1 MSCKITEYTTV
12 GAVRG
17 CLGLTDNEVTDDM
30 VVDQNLNID
39 LTLDLDGWLPTHAA
53 LWDAAF
59 AAGATAEDKRYGS
72 IITMYSQWYCAVRV
86 CEMWLAMPQRIS
98 DGKSDMRRFAEIDF
112 DRLLELAVA
121 RMMKFRALLEGE
133 VLELDPR
140 GHSLLA
146 VSAPSYDPVTG
157 SES

>member
-12 GAVRG
+12 DAVRG

-39 LTLDLDGWLPTHAA
+39 LTLDLGSWLPTHAA

-59 AAGATAEDKRYGS
+59 AAGATAEEKMHGS
-72 IITMYSQWYCAVRV
+72 ILTMYSQWYCAVRL

-98 DGKSDMRRFAEIDF
+98 DGKSDMRRFAEIDL
-112 DRLLELAVA
+112 DRLLELAIA
-121 RMMKFRALLEGE
+121 RMMKFRAMLEEEILG
-133 VLELDPR
+133 LDPR
-140 GHSLLA
+140 GMGLLV
-146 VSAPSYDPVTG
+146 VSSPSYDPVTG
-157 SES
+157 EES